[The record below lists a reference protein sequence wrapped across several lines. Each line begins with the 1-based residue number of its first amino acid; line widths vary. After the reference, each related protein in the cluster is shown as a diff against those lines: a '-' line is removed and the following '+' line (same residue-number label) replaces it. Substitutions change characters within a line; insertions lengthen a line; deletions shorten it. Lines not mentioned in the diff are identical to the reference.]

1 MLTEVGVEVA
11 RLTEVAVLAVRVFA
25 GAGLGVV
32 AVVLLVKDSDE
43 VVPAAKVVL
52 TTTGFCSLV
61 GFVPISTGAVACPVT
76 GAVADKTACDESP
89 TL

>member
-1 MLTEVGVEVA
+1 MTVVGVDVATLTEVPA
-11 RLTEVAVLAVRVFA
+11 LAVKVVA

-32 AVVLLVKDSDE
+32 AAVLLVKDSDE

-52 TTTGFCSLV
+52 TATGFCSLV

-76 GAVADKTACDESP
+76 GAVADKTACVESP